1 MLVSYSTGIIS
12 FVAMTK
18 QYKILEC
25 NLRHQVTRSFCVF
38 DVPCFFSIEISMFFV
53 LFFVVFFIFIID
65 LMLQD
70 KHLIFMVELFQFQIV
85 QWSEMRGDCSC
96 CWYWWNCWTS
106 LFKFCIIS
114 IHFDTWHWL
123 VFLWTSWLMYLLYL
137 YITKTVVPKNY
148 KSPTNKIWHHNT
160 NNKLKGTSYSITVI
174 KI

>member
-1 MLVSYSTGIIS
+1 MFHTALGSYHLSLWLNNIKSWNVTWDIKSREVFVFLMSLV
-12 FVAMTK
+12 FFLLK
-18 QYKILEC
+18 FQCFL
-25 NLRHQVTRSFCVF
+25 
-38 DVPCFFSIEISMFFV
+38 CFFS
-53 LFFVVFFIFIID
+53 LFFFIFIID

-148 KSPTNKIWHHNT
+148 KSPTNKIWHHNMY
-160 NNKLKGTSYSITVI
+160 NKLKGTSYSITVI